1 MIDARCECGVAYS
14 TPEADVGKQSVL
26 CRKCGRE
33 LRFVSAEALPEGAG
47 AGDFDTRLVVAA
59 GPGRVGEQ
67 LVLGG
72 CCEIDIGKSPERH
85 LALAGER
92 VSRLHC
98 KLLRLDFGPSR
109 WSLEDNHSTN
119 GLFVNGQRVT
129 SHELRHGD
137 VVQVGDYQLKFLTDL
152 ALFPPKPA
160 GAPAAAPGQPVCPS
174 CGKAL
179 AWKAKICV
187 PCGIYIATGKPLVTS
202 KGFDEDDFAER
213 AHTWIWVI
221 SWIIPFGLYPVA
233 SEAFGT
239 RKPYATWVI
248 TGITVLA
255 SLLFFPVV
263 YGDKKI
269 AEVDPAF
276 MNLMEWTGSRKVT
289 ERMRERFVER
299 ATEDLRRSEDDA
311 LTGEREVKRPRRGAP
326 KRRTAMS
333 EDELEEL
340 AEQTGRPPPPP
351 EYPATIGFRWYQ
363 LFTHVLLHGGIMHL
377 AGNMLFLIVFG
388 LRVNELVGNWK
399 MAILY
404 PLLGVMAAG
413 ADMFAHLDSPM
424 RPTLGASG
432 AIMGLAGMYIVFF
445 PVQKVRMAIWLRFLI
460 PWLWWYHRFRVVY
473 KVFSMPGIWLLALWI
488 ALQDLVPM
496 FLNSSDQV
504 AHWAHLGGFVS
515 GVLLAVILLV
525 ARLVDGRRADL
536 LSVALGRRAWAL
548 LGKPGGATPQPAAA
562 AA

>member
-14 TPEADVGKQSVL
+14 APEADAGKQSVL

-33 LRFVSAEALPEGAG
+33 MRFVSAEALPDGAG
-47 AGDFDTRLVVAA
+47 AGDFDTRLVITA

-67 LVLGG
+67 FVLGG
-72 CCEIDIGKSPERH
+72 CCQIDVGKLPERH
-85 LALAGER
+85 LNLTGEK

-109 WSLEDNHSTN
+109 WNLEDNHSTN

-129 SHELRHGD
+129 THELRHGD
-137 VVQVGDYQLKFLTDL
+137 VIHVGDYQLKFLTDA
-152 ALFPPKPA
+152 ALFPPAPV
-160 GAPAAAPGQPVCPS
+160 GAPAGAPGQPVCPS

-179 AWKAKICV
+179 PWKAKICV

-213 AHTWIWVI
+213 ADAWIRLI
-221 SWIIPFGLYPVA
+221 SWIIPFGLYPIA

-255 SLLFFPVV
+255 SLLFFAVIL
-263 YGDKKI
+263 GDKDV
-269 AEVDPAF
+269 AQVDPAL
-276 MNLMEWTGSRKVT
+276 MNLMEWTGSRTVT

-299 ATEDLRRSEDDA
+299 ATEDLRRSEGDP
-311 LTGEREVKRPRRGAP
+311 LTGERKVQRPRRGAA
-326 KRRTAMS
+326 KRRTATDDS
-333 EDELEEL
+333 ELEEL
-340 AEQTGRPPPPP
+340 AEKTGRPLPPPD
-351 EYPATIGFRWYQ
+351 YPKEIGFRWYQ

-377 AGNMLFLIVFG
+377 AGNLLFLIVFG

-413 ADMFAHLDSPM
+413 ADMFAHLDSPL

-445 PVQKVRMAIWLRFLI
+445 PVQKVRMAIWIRLGMLTG
-460 PWLWWYHRFRVVY
+460 WRVFY
-473 KVFSMPGIWLLALWI
+473 KVFAMRGIWLLAVWI

-496 FLNSSDQV
+496 FLNSRDQV
-504 AHWAHLGGFVS
+504 AHWAHMGGFVS
-515 GVLLAVILLV
+515 GAVIAVILLV

-536 LSVALGRRAWAL
+536 ISVTLGRRAWAL
-548 LGKPGGATPQPAAA
+548 LGKPGGATPQPTAA
-562 AA
+562 

>member
-14 TPEADVGKQSVL
+14 APEADAGKQSIL

-33 LRFVSAEALPEGAG
+33 IRLVSAEALPEGAG

-67 LVLGG
+67 FVLGG
-72 CCEIDIGKSPERH
+72 CCEIDVGKLPERH
-85 LALAGER
+85 LALAGDK

-137 VVQVGDYQLKFLTDL
+137 VVHVGDYQLKFLTDA
-152 ALFPPKPA
+152 ALFPPVPA
-160 GAPAAAPGQPVCPS
+160 AAPAPAPGQPVCPS

-179 AWKAKICV
+179 PWKSKICV
-187 PCGIYIATGKPLVTS
+187 SCGIYIATGKPLVTS
-202 KGFDEDDFAER
+202 KGFDEDDFAVR
-213 AHTWIWVI
+213 ADTWIRIV
-221 SWIIPFGLYPVA
+221 SWIVPLGLFPVA

-248 TGITVLA
+248 TGVTVLA
-255 SLLFFPVV
+255 SVLFFAVLFGA
-263 YGDKKI
+263 GDGDD
-269 AEVDPAF
+269 VDPAF
-276 MNLMEWTGSRKVT
+276 MNLMQWTGSRKVT
-289 ERMRERFVER
+289 DRMRERFVER
-299 ATEDLRRSEDDA
+299 ATEELKRSEDGPSPRRTV
-311 LTGEREVKRPRRGAP
+311 LRRPRRPAAQ
-326 KRRTAMS
+326 RRTEATDAEI
-333 EDELEEL
+333 EDL
-340 AEQTGRPPPPP
+340 ADRTGRTPPPPN
-351 EYPATIGFRWYQ
+351 YPKEIGFRWYQ

-377 AGNMLFLIVFG
+377 AGNLLFLLVFG
-388 LRVNELVGNWK
+388 LRVNELVGNLK

-413 ADMFAHLDSPM
+413 ADIVAHLDSPM
-424 RPTLGASG
+424 RPTIGASG
-432 AIMGLAGMYIVFF
+432 AIMGLAGMYIVLF
-445 PVQKVRMAIWLRFLI
+445 PVQKVRMAIWLRLGLLAGFK
-460 PWLWWYHRFRVVY
+460 VVY
-473 KVFSMPGIWLLALWI
+473 KVFAMRGIWLLVLWI

-496 FLNSSDQV
+496 FLNSRDQV

-515 GVLLAVILLV
+515 GMLVALVLLV

-536 LSVALGRRAWAL
+536 LSVTLGRRAWAL
-548 LGKPGGATPQPAAA
+548 LGKPGGAAPQPAPAA
-562 AA
+562 A